1 MNEQYASEEDP
12 NKNERH
18 EDNDDENANQEA
30 EIKTEYIPINVTD
43 NLVNMLETESPTQN
57 DVEAI
62 VLENPEVDEVLNDVN
77 NKKIDNINDVVPSI
91 NNNETTTKFVK
102 ISKKRGK
109 KKKSVLKSKNTPTK
123 K

>member
-1 MNEQYASEEDP
+1 MNNMLAKKTHNE
-12 NKNERH
+12 NERH
-18 EDNDDENANQEA
+18 EDNDDANANQEA
-30 EIKTEYIPINVTD
+30 EIKTEYIPIDVTY

-77 NKKIDNINDVVPSI
+77 NKNIDNINDVVPSI

-102 ISKKRGK
+102 RSKKRGE
-109 KKKSVLKSKNTPTK
+109 KKKSLLKSKKTPTK